1 MMGKIPM
8 ETERGKKRLADLK
21 GSRKHECANCRNQ
34 TFLLI
39 PCSDFP
45 FFYALCSK
53 CGSSFVR

>member
-8 ETERGKKRLADLK
+8 ETERGKKKLEEVK
-21 GSRKHECANCRNQ
+21 GQRKHECANCRNQ

-45 FFYALCSK
+45 FFYSLCSK
-53 CGSSFVR
+53 CGSGFVR

>member
-8 ETERGKKRLADLK
+8 ETERGMKKLTEVK
-21 GSRKHECANCRNQ
+21 GQRKHECANCRNQ

-53 CGSSFVR
+53 CGSGFIR